1 MAIVERHPGARVHVT
16 GELAS
21 GNLAPE
27 WKQEVG
33 EAPVGAVASGG
44 AVGGVL
50 RTPGGIGD
58 MVLRGA
64 VGDGVEDRV
73 VLDDIVGMDMAG
85 VQEAEMRGIDL
96 ALYGCLLYT
105 SPSPRD

>member
-1 MAIVERHPGARVHVT
+1 ARVHVT

-21 GNLAPE
+21 GDLAPE
-27 WKQEVG
+27 RKQEVG
-33 EAPVGAVASGG
+33 EAPVGAVASGR

-50 RTPGGIGD
+50 RAPGGIGD

-64 VGDGVEDRV
+64 VGDGMEDRV
-73 VLDDIVGMDMAG
+73 VLGDIVGTDMAG

-96 ALYGCLLYT
+96 AFYGLQVIAAAL
-105 SPSPRD
+105 DEGDANFVI

>member
-1 MAIVERHPGARVHVT
+1 VAIVERYPGARVYVT

-21 GNLAPE
+21 GDLAPE
-27 WKQEVG
+27 RKQEVG

-50 RTPGGIGD
+50 RAPGGVGD

-64 VGDGVEDRV
+64 VSDGVEDRV
-73 VLDDIVGMDMAG
+73 VLGDIVGMDMAG

-96 ALYGCLLYT
+96 ATMAC
-105 SPSPRD
+105 R